1 MATKTFSSRVEES
14 MLTYADALT
23 RRQFG
28 MSYGQYCGSVLIE
41 AIRQGVEL
49 PAPRNAAEDKRRQGA
64 FATMKAFAEHPHNE
78 AIGHL
83 SDGEIRD
90 LIAGRYE

>member
-14 MLTYADALT
+14 TLAYADALT

-41 AIRQGVEL
+41 AIRQGIEL
-49 PAPRNAAEDKRRQGA
+49 PAPQSTPEDKRRQGA
-64 FATMKAFAEHPHNE
+64 FAVMKAFADRPHDE
-78 AIGHL
+78 AIGRL
-83 SDGEIRD
+83 SDAGIKD